1 MGSGEHA
8 LQFDVII
15 PPEARWWQ
23 ATARTVRLE
32 GWRRGLILGIEISCD
47 ETAAA
52 VVERGARTLSSVVA
66 SQIAT
71 HARYGGVVPEL
82 ASREHLR
89 AIVPVVR
96 AALAEAGVA
105 LGDLDA
111 IAVTSGPGLAGALL
125 VGITYAKALAFAQGL
140 PLIAVNHLEGHIHAV
155 LLQERQNGRWIIP
168 KSRSFAPLTPKPIES
183 LRGTPARF
191 AQDDTDEGL
200 AQDIDGDRALAL
212 VVSGGHTHLYLAQP
226 RQGPWR
232 YTLIGRTLDDA
243 AGEAYDKV
251 AKLLG
256 LGYPG
261 GPWIDAL
268 ARFGD
273 PQAVPFS
280 FAQIKTKVHLAGQG
294 AAHQGGQRRA
304 PIAELDPHF
313 LFSFSGIKT
322 AVLRYVELHGLRAE
336 AEARAVRLLGSGR
349 GASERPTRKRRWRL
363 CPQATLDL
371 IASFQHAVVGDL
383 MKKTFAAAEALDA
396 ERILVTGGVAANRE
410 LRERFTAEAAAAG
423 NPGGVSD
430 AGAFHRQCGDDCG
443 SGVAA
448 ICGRGVCRPE
458 LTADPSLVLG
468 RQGTRD

>member
-1 MGSGEHA
+1 MDG
-8 LQFDVII
+8 Q
-15 PPEARWWQ
+15 
-23 ATARTVRLE
+23 
-32 GWRRGLILGIEISCD
+32 GLILGIESSCD

-71 HARYGGVVPEL
+71 HAKYGGVVPEL

-105 LGDLDA
+105 LSDLDA

-125 VGITYAKALAFAQGL
+125 VGITYAKALAFAQEL

-155 LLQERQNGRWIIP
+155 LLNER
-168 KSRSFAPLTPKPIES
+168 S
-183 LRGTPARF
+183 LP
-191 AQDDTDEGL
+191 
-200 AQDIDGDRALAL
+200 DGQGSSDPEPALAL

-226 RQGPWR
+226 QRGTWR
-232 YTLIGRTLDDA
+232 YALMGRTLDDA

-261 GPWIDAL
+261 GPWIDGL

-273 PQAVPFS
+273 PRAVPFS
-280 FAQIKTKVHLAGQG
+280 FARIKTKVHLQG
-294 AAHQGGQRRA
+294 AAPRTKGAKSA
-304 PIAELDPHF
+304 PIAALDPHF

-322 AVLRYVELHGLRAE
+322 AVLRYVELHHLRPE
-336 AEARAVRLLGSGR
+336 AEARREALFTGPD
-349 GASERPTRKRRWRL
+349 APERPTIE
-363 CPQATLDL
+363 QALATCDPTTLDL

-396 ERILVTGGVAANRE
+396 ARILVTGGVAANRE
-410 LRERFTAEAAAAG
+410 LRERFTVEAARRGIGVAFPTLALSTDNAAMIAAAAW
-423 NPGGVSD
+423 PRFL
-430 AGAFHRQCGDDCG
+430 AGEFAPPD
-443 SGVAA
+443 
-448 ICGRGVCRPE
+448 

-468 RQGTRD
+468 R